1 MINRILIRIKAVQML
16 YAYLLTR
23 SEFKIDG
30 APDTNTRDRRFAYTV
45 YINMLLL
52 IVELSGSSPR
62 SRAQALAIPA
72 KLRDNRVGRALA
84 DTDAIK
90 EAFRKDSKIT
100 EALRACVPALL
111 EAIEQSAAYKEYAR
125 KRKTDLDIDVKLW
138 STLLGSVVAKSE
150 QIEKVLRE
158 SGEFTQ
164 VGFEA
169 GCRQAI
175 ATLEA
180 YNDTRA
186 AYVGAK
192 AELQRSLDK
201 AYELYHYLMALMVEL
216 TDAQAE
222 KLENAKNKYLATAE
236 DRNPNTR
243 FIDNQLISRIKDS
256 EQFNDF
262 MKAHPMRWADEPALI
277 KSLLDSIVTSQI
289 YADYM
294 AAPTTS
300 YTDDCNLWRNLLKN
314 VILPS
319 DQLADEL
326 ERRSIYWNDDL
337 EIMATFV
344 LKTISQ
350 FAKSPDAPV
359 ELLPMYKDEEDAR
372 FGDELFRLA
381 VDNRELYRS
390 YIDRFINSDQ
400 WDSDRM
406 AFMDVV
412 IMTCAIAELLNYP
425 AIPVPVTLNEYI
437 EIANA
442 YSTSRSGQFINGLL
456 YALVNWLRSEGI
468 LLKA

>member
-30 APDTNTRDRRFAYTV
+30 APESQTRDRRFAYTV

-62 SRAQALAIPA
+62 SRAQAPAIPA

-84 DTDAIK
+84 DTDALK
-90 EAFRKDSKIT
+90 EAFRKGGAIADG
-100 EALRACVPALL
+100 LRACVPALL
-111 EAIEQSAAYKEYAR
+111 ESIEQSAAYKEYAR
-125 KRKTDLDIDVKLW
+125 KRKTDLEIDVRLW
-138 STLLGSVVAKSE
+138 ATLLETIIAKSE
-150 QIEKVLRE
+150 LVEKSLRE

-164 VGFEA
+164 AGFEA
-169 GCRQAI
+169 GCRQAV

-186 AYVGAK
+186 AYAGAK

-201 AYELYHYLMALMVEL
+201 AYELYHYLIALMIEL
-216 TDAQAE
+216 TDAQADR
-222 KLENAKNKYLATAE
+222 LENARNKYLATAE

-243 FIDNQLISRIKDS
+243 FVDNQLIKRLRKS

-262 MKAHPMRWADEPALI
+262 MEAHPMRWADEPTLI
-277 KSLLDSIVTSQI
+277 KSLLESILASQT

-294 AAPTTS
+294 AAPASS
-300 YTDDCNLWRNLLKN
+300 YADDCNLWRNLLRT

-319 DQLADEL
+319 DILADEL

-344 LKTISQ
+344 LKTIGQ

-359 ELLPMYKDEEDAR
+359 ELLPMYKDDEDAR
-372 FGDELFRLA
+372 FGAELFKLA
-381 VDNRELYRS
+381 VENRELYRS

-400 WDSDRM
+400 WDPDRM
-406 AFMDVV
+406 AFMDIV

-425 AIPVPVTLNEYI
+425 AIPIPVTLNEYI

-442 YSTSRSGQFINGLL
+442 YSTPRSGQFINGLL
-456 YALVNWLRSEGI
+456 YALVTWLKDEGI
-468 LLKA
+468 LTK